1 MMFPVQQISIAV
13 LCKDN
18 PLQLE
23 KTLLSLPVGAKSLDV
38 LLEILVMDASESR
51 QCEEVSNRFK
61 QKFMPSERGI
71 LHHYCQSTTGIYAA
85 MNEVIQMAQGDLL
98 AFMNSGDH
106 YLSDGLTGLV
116 QHWRHCSEAA
126 ARPLP
131 AVFAQTWAT
140 VPGGIRWLT
149 PSPLA
154 RRMRRW
160 LSVMVPCHQSVL
172 FDIAFA
178 RQNPYYKYSLIA
190 DRSVMRKALSESPE
204 SAYLSKPVCVFL
216 LDGVSSQWPS
226 WLALRHRWS
235 DSQRNSI
242 ERSIDVIKFILFP
255 LRGLR
260 FRMMRTKARLWGLI
274 CCW

>member
-1 MMFPVQQISIAV
+1 MFPVQQVSIAV
-13 LCKDN
+13 LCKNN

-23 KTLLSLPVGAKSLDV
+23 TTLLSLPAAAKSLDM

-51 QCEEVSNRFK
+51 QCEEVSDRFQLQFLPLK
-61 QKFMPSERGI
+61 MGVLR
-71 LHHYCQSTTGIYAA
+71 HCYQSTTGIYAA
-85 MNEVIQMAQGDLL
+85 MNEVIQLAQGDLL

-116 QHWRHCSEAA
+116 EHWRDCSETA

-140 VPGGIRWLT
+140 VPGGICWLT

-160 LSVMVPCHQSVL
+160 MSGMVPCHQAIL
-172 FDIAFA
+172 FEISFA
-178 RQNPYYKYSLIA
+178 RQHPYHTHSLIA
-190 DRSVMRKALSESPE
+190 DRSVMRKALSDAPE
-204 SAYLSKPVCVFL
+204 FAYLSKPVCVFL
-216 LDGVSSQWPS
+216 LDGVSSQWPG
-226 WLALRHRWS
+226 WAAFRRRWS
-235 DSQRNSI
+235 DSERNLL
-242 ERSIDVIKFILFP
+242 EHGVDVIKFILFP

>member
-1 MMFPVQQISIAV
+1 MFPVQQVSIAV

-23 KTLLSLPVGAKSLDV
+23 TTLLSLPVGAKGLDV

-51 QCEEVSNRFK
+51 QCEEVADRF
-61 QKFMPSERGI
+61 QLQFLPLEMGVLR
-71 LHHYCQSTTGIYAA
+71 HCYQSTTGIYAA
-85 MNEVIQMAQGDLL
+85 MNEVIQLACGDLL
-98 AFMNSGDH
+98 AFMNSGDY
-106 YLSDGLTGLV
+106 YLSEGLTGLV
-116 QHWRHCSEAA
+116 EHWRYCSEAV

-154 RRMRRW
+154 HRMRRW
-160 LSVMVPCHQSVL
+160 MSGMVPCHQAIL
-172 FDIAFA
+172 FEITFA
-178 RQNPYYKYSLIA
+178 RQNPYHKYSLIA
-190 DRSVMRKALSESPE
+190 DRSVMRKALSDTTEF
-204 SAYLSKPVCVFL
+204 AYLSKPVCVFL

-226 WLALRHRWS
+226 WSVLRGRWS
-235 DSQRNSI
+235 DSERNLL
-242 ERSIDVIKFILFP
+242 EHGVEMIKFILFP

-260 FRMMRTKARLWGLI
+260 FRMMRMKARLWGLI

>member
-1 MMFPVQQISIAV
+1 MFPVQQVSIAV

-18 PLQLE
+18 PWQLE
-23 KTLLSLPVGAKSLDV
+23 TTLLSLLVGAKSLDA
-38 LLEILVMDASESR
+38 LLEILVIDASGSP
-51 QCEEVSNRFK
+51 QCEEVSNLFK
-61 QKFMPSERGI
+61 LKFLPSERGV
-71 LHHYCQSTTGIYAA
+71 LHHCYQSTTGIYAA
-85 MNEVIQMAQGDLL
+85 MNEVIQLARGDLL

-116 QHWRHCSEAA
+116 QHWLDCSEAA
-126 ARPLP
+126 AMPLP

-160 LSVMVPCHQSVL
+160 ISVMVPCHQAVL

-178 RQNPYYKYSLIA
+178 RQNPYHTHSLIS
-190 DRSVMRKALSESPE
+190 DRSVMRKALSDAPE
-204 SAYLSKPVCVFL
+204 LAYLSKPVCAFL
-216 LDGVSSQWPS
+216 MDGVSSQWPGWS
-226 WLALRHRWS
+226 DLRRRWS
-235 DSQRNSI
+235 DSQRNSM
-242 ERSIDVIKFILFP
+242 EHYVDVIKFILFP

-260 FRMMRTKARLWGLI
+260 FRMMRAKALLWGLI